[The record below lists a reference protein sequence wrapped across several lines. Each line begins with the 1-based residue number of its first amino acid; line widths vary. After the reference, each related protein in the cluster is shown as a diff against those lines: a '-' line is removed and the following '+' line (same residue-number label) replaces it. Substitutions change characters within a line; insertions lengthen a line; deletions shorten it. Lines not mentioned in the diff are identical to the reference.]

1 MIVDY
6 HMHLRGP
13 RVAGS
18 EPLLHTVAAIEG
30 FVETAARR
38 GVDEIGFTEHVY
50 YFGQTREVWF
60 LPYHLERCAYDL
72 DAYCDAVLEA
82 KRQGLPVKLGL
93 EVDYVGARQD
103 RLGELI
109 APYPWDFLLGSAHE
123 VGDQAIDEEPGIWAE
138 LSVDEVWRG
147 YFAEIQELAQSGHVD
162 VMAHPDLAKIYG
174 LRPAPDVVA
183 ELHEATAAAF
193 AAGDVAAE
201 ISTAGLG
208 DIGWLFPSG
217 DPQWQGVSSLVFLE
231 RAYAEVRTAGY
242 ELVNADCVLIGEQP
256 RIAEMRE
263 GMRARLAG
271 ALGVEVDQI
280 AVRATTT
287 DQLGFTGRGEGL
299 AAQAVALLR
308 SV

>member
-18 EPLLHTVAAIEG
+18 EPLVHTVEAVEE

-38 GVDEIGFTEHVY
+38 GIDEIGFTEHVY

-60 LPYHLERCAYDL
+60 LPYHLERCAHDL

-109 APYPWDFLLGSAHE
+109 APYPWDFLLGSVHE
-123 VGDQAIDEEPGIWAE
+123 VGDRAIDEEPGIWAE
-138 LSVDEVWRG
+138 LRVDEVWRG

-162 VMAHPDLAKIYG
+162 VMAHPDLPKIYG
-174 LRPAPDVVA
+174 RRPAPEVVA

-201 ISTAGLG
+201 ISTAGLRKPVG
-208 DIGWLFPSG
+208 ELYPDESLLDAFHHHGVPITTASDAHLSELVGEDI
-217 DPQWQGVSSLVFLE
+217 D
-231 RAYAEVRTAGY
+231 RAVGLARRAGY
-242 ELVNADCVLIGEQP
+242 DTVSVFDRRVRRQEP
-256 RIAEMRE
+256 
-263 GMRARLAG
+263 
-271 ALGVEVDQI
+271 LG
-280 AVRATTT
+280 
-287 DQLGFTGRGEGL
+287 
-299 AAQAVALLR
+299 
-308 SV
+308 